1 MYGIITPAFA
11 ALALFAAALLPVGAA
26 NAAPANSP
34 AALTVQGQAPSGPPL
49 SGPLRSVRPAGTATP
64 TDSSSPAGPA
74 DPGTGETRNEKETR
88 VDYAPYV
95 IGAVLV
101 LALIAAWLLWRR
113 RRNKSAA

>member
-1 MYGIITPAFA
+1 MYGIITPALA
-11 ALALFAAALLPVGAA
+11 ALALFAAALLPVGTA

-34 AALTVQGQAPSGPPL
+34 AALTAQGQAPSGPP
-49 SGPLRSVRPAGTATP
+49 RSVRPAGPATP